1 MKPSK
6 RNELEVINIIKEYE
20 KNNSLNIIELKQGVV
35 WFDLGTFDN
44 IFLCSEFVKIIEKRQ
59 GIEIGNLRQI
69 LKRI

>member
-1 MKPSK
+1 MK
-6 RNELEVINIIKEYE
+6 

>member
-59 GIEIGNLRQI
+59 GIELGNLSQI

>member
-59 GIEIGNLRQI
+59 GIEIGNLSQI